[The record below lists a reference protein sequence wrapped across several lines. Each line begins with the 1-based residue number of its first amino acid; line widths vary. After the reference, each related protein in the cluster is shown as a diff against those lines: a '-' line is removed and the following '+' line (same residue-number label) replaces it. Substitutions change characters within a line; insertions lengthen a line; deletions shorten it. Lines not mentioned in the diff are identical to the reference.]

1 MSAELRVSFGRTAG
15 RYEELPRIFEALCA
29 CSEPEEVARVLA
41 DHLEGVVHFDHLDV
55 VVLKENSNEIEWH
68 AWGKGQVPLPWEGG
82 AEPVPNLEELPIW
95 RFYTSQEPIHI
106 ADWNNDERSRPL
118 RESLSAAGVDIGSVI
133 CVPLAT
139 SHRRLGTLGIASR
152 PGITY
157 SAEEFAFVRLIAL
170 VVAFAIDDGLHLR
183 RAQAARAELEGQN
196 DRLQLLLNLS
206 NRITSNLELREL
218 LRAMSANIREVVQA
232 DAVVVSLLE
241 AASGKFRIFALDF
254 PDSKGV
260 IKEELLVTPSA
271 AVKKAM
277 YTLKPVVF
285 DTRECDELAPEP
297 YGVAAAEGV
306 RAACS
311 IPLVNRGRFLGI
323 LSILRTIETS
333 FTPDDVDFLSRAT
346 GQIAVAIENALAYR
360 EISELKDK
368 LAQEKLYL
376 EEEIRSEMSFEHI
389 VGNSAAIRSVLE
401 LVETVASSDSTV
413 LLLGETGTGKEL
425 IARALH
431 DHSRRK
437 DRTFVKLNCAAIPTG
452 LFESELFGHEKGAF
466 TGAIAQKIGRLELA
480 DHGTLF
486 LDEVGDVPLEIQPKL
501 LRALQER
508 EFERLGSTRTKKVDV
523 RLVAA
528 TNRDLESMIAAREFR
543 SDLYYRLNVFP
554 IRIPPLR
561 ERREDI
567 PLLARYFAQKFA
579 RQMQKQIETIQA
591 AAMKTLTDWDW
602 PGNIR
607 ELGNF
612 IERAVILTRGRSLE
626 VPLTEFHQASI
637 DAPIG
642 NLGPR
647 GREEIVRIVRETISE
662 MNDESPKGAAG
673 ESDERRRQE
682 IIDALRESKGRVGGA
697 GGVAARLGINRT
709 TLLSR
714 MKKLGI
720 DPKQFS

>member
-1 MSAELRVSFGRTAG
+1 MSTDLRLASGGTAR
-15 RYEELPRIFEALCA
+15 RYEALPRIFEALCC

-41 DHLEGVVHFDHLDV
+41 DHLEGVIHFDHLDV

-68 AWGKGQVPLPWEGG
+68 AWGKGQVPLPWDGG

-118 RESLSAAGVDIGSVI
+118 RESLSAAGDDIGSVI
-133 CVPLAT
+133 CVPLTT

-152 PGITY
+152 PGISY

-170 VVAFAIDDGLHLR
+170 VVAFAIDDGLNLR
-183 RAQAARAELEGQN
+183 RAQAAQAELQRQN

-218 LRAMSANIREVVQA
+218 LRAISAEVREVIHA
-232 DAVVVSLLE
+232 DAVVVSMLD
-241 AASGKFRIFALDF
+241 AASGKFRVFALDF
-254 PDSKGV
+254 PDGKGV
-260 IKEELLVTPSA
+260 IREELLCAPSVD
-271 AVKKAM
+271 VKKAM
-277 YTLKPVVF
+277 DTLKPVVF
-285 DTRECDELAPEP
+285 DTRERDQLVPEPHELA
-297 YGVAAAEGV
+297 VAEGV
-306 RAACS
+306 IAACN

-323 LSILRTIETS
+323 LSVLRTTETP
-333 FTPDDVDFLSRAT
+333 FTPEDVDFLSRAS
-346 GQIAVAIENALAYR
+346 GQIAIAIENALAYR

-376 EEEIRSEMSFEHI
+376 EEEIRSEMNFEHI
-389 VGNSAAIRSVLE
+389 VGNSAPIKSVLE
-401 LVETVASSDSTV
+401 LVETVAPSDSTV

-425 IARALH
+425 IARAIH

-466 TGAIAQKIGRLELA
+466 TGAISQKIGRLELA

-508 EFERLGSTRTKKVDV
+508 EFERLGSIRTKKVDV

-528 TNRDLESMIAAREFR
+528 TNRDLESMIADREFR

-567 PLLARYFAQKFA
+567 PLLARYFVQKFA
-579 RQMQKQIETIQA
+579 RQMQKQIETNPA
-591 AAMKTLTDWDW
+591 TAMKALSDSDW

-607 ELGNF
+607 EMANF
-612 IERAVILTRGRSLE
+612 LERAVILTRGRSLE
-626 VPLTEFHQASI
+626 VPLTELHHASI
-637 DAPIG
+637 DISVG
-642 NLGPR
+642 NLGLR

-662 MNDESPKGAAG
+662 MNDENSKSDTKG
-673 ESDERRRQE
+673 SDERQHQE
-682 IIDALRESKGRVGGA
+682 IMRALRETKGRVGGA
-697 GGVAARLGINRT
+697 EGAAALLGINRT

-720 DPKQFS
+720 DSKQFS